1 MDLRKYHC
9 FGFKGEIGDD
19 CITYVQGMIYVLGD
33 RIYFFQNK
41 RFGATPGNEIVKSF
55 GFSGSWWTTKTD
67 YFKDR
72 KFELLPI
79 IY

>member
-9 FGFKGEIGDD
+9 FGFEGEIGDSH
-19 CITYVQGMIYVLGD
+19 TYVQGMIYVV
-33 RIYFFQNK
+33 RNSIYFFQNEK
-41 RFGATPGNEIVKSF
+41 KGGAPGSKIEESF
-55 GFSGSWWTTKTD
+55 GFSGSWFTNNTD